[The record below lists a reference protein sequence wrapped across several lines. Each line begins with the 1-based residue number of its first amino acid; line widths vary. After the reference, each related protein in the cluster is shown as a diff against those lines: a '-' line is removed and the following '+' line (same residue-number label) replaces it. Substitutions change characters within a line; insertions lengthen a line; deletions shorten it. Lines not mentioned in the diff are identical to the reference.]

1 MITLQT
7 ADKALKDVY
16 LGVVSD
22 QLNTSVNPLL
32 AKIKQTSSDVWGKNI
47 VKMAPYGV
55 NGGIGAGSETGA
67 LPTAG
72 GNNYE
77 QFNLELKNLYGKIDI
92 SDKAIR
98 ASLSSAGAFVNLL
111 NAEMEGLIKAS
122 SFNFGR
128 MLFGDGSG
136 LLTKITDNTATASNA
151 TTFEVENVAPLAE
164 GMIVDIVDASGNVK
178 NGASAVKIINVNR
191 LTKAVTVAVTGFTA
205 SNVKVDG
212 SQTTQYYFCV
222 QGSFNKELTG
232 LGAIFD
238 TSKTSLYGLNRAS
251 NSWMNPYN
259 HSCGTSSQNAGITD
273 ITMQA
278 VIDYLEENF
287 GSNVDF
293 IVCSS
298 GVKRN
303 YQSYLTSYR
312 SNIDILD
319 LAGGFKAI
327 SYNGIPVVSDRFAPA
342 NTMYMLNTNEFKL
355 HQLCDWKWLEGED
368 GRVIKQNAGTPTYSA
383 TLVKYA
389 DLICDKPCGQAKIS
403 FISES

>member
-1 MITLQT
+1 MITLT
-7 ADKALKDVY
+7 SADNALKDVY

-22 QLNTSVNPLL
+22 QLNTNVNPLL

-47 VKMAPYGV
+47 IKMAPYGV
-55 NGGIGAGSETGA
+55 NGGIGAGSETGE

-77 QFNLELKNLYGKIDI
+77 QFRLELKNLYGKIEI

-98 ASLSSAGAFVNLL
+98 ASQNSAGAFVNLL

-136 LLTKITDNTATASNA
+136 LVCSILDNTATSAGF
-151 TTFEVENVAPLAE
+151 TTFTVDNVAPVAE
-164 GMIVDIVDASGNVK
+164 GMLVDIVNADGTVLTSTATQK
-178 NGASAVKIINVNR
+178 AVKIVNVDRINK
-191 LTKAVTVAVTGFTA
+191 TVTVATSAFTA
-205 SNVKVDG
+205 NQLKDAG
-212 SQTTQYYFCV
+212 YYFCV
-222 QGSFNKELTG
+222 QGSFGKELTG
-232 LGAIFD
+232 LGAIFNS
-238 TSKTSLYGLNRAS
+238 TGSLYGLDRTT
-251 NSWMNPYN
+251 NSWMNPYVKE
-259 HSCGTSSQNAGITD
+259 CGSAGSNANISD
-273 ITMQA
+273 VTMQA

-287 GSNVDF
+287 GSTVDF

-312 SNIDILD
+312 SNIDVMD
-319 LAGGFKAI
+319 LAGGYKAI

-342 NTMYMLNTNEFKL
+342 NTMYMLNTKEFKL

-389 DLICDKPCGQAKIS
+389 DLICDKPCGQAKITN
-403 FISES
+403 IAEA